1 MRVHFV
7 YSLPTPAIHR
17 LTRHEALKTV
27 GTVLRTDFWPTGIG
41 QAGRPVEFDVSR
53 RRKVYLDIANVA
65 RCEAG
70 EG

>member
-1 MRVHFV
+1 
-7 YSLPTPAIHR
+7 

-65 RCEAG
+65 RCEAE